1 MLSHLCRL
9 LVLRPEEGEF
19 FGWASRGGIAM
30 DLMGKI
36 AAQLSGQVL
45 DAYKH
50 KTELNHKRYLAE
62 LEHAARAADRE
73 HQATESALRREFER
87 SEASKD
93 REHEIRR
100 LWEQARVEL
109 WVSAEKDARQA
120 RRAVRPFALPR
131 DDLAAMLRV
140 LSREGSF
147 PLLLFASFSDEL
159 RSARESDSGPQRY
172 RFGPRSNWA
181 ASPWSDD
188 AEPLDGLFS
197 RPLYRGDLDVYMV
210 REELRD
216 LPVVLVNGHIQAGAR
231 LWLTLCAW
239 GIFPEDAC
247 IRVQFPY
254 LALPV
259 EAATPKSPVEAE
271 LELEDQVF
279 SLFAPVAAQLFD
291 WFHLARDGRT
301 PRLHRT
307 LPPGLESQRAI
318 VAAGS
323 LSGFLIAEHN
333 GVLSHLRA
341 IIGTARVAVE
351 GGLKQLASDMIADIR
366 LELQSHPEAISDDT
380 AVGLAALGGAA
391 RASRDLDLTAII
403 YQLLE
408 EVATQLLHDL
418 PGGVL

>member
-1 MLSHLCRL
+1 
-9 LVLRPEEGEF
+9 
-19 FGWASRGGIAM
+19 M
-30 DLMGKI
+30 DLTGKI
-36 AAQLSGQVL
+36 ATQLSGQVL
-45 DAYKH
+45 NAYKH

-62 LEHAARAADRE
+62 LDHAARAAERE
-73 HQATESALRREFER
+73 HEAAESALRREFES
-87 SEASKD
+87 SEAAED

-100 LWEQARVEL
+100 MWEHARVEL
-109 WVSAEKDARQA
+109 WVAAQKEAHEARM
-120 RRAVRPFALPR
+120 AVWPFALPR
-131 DDLAAMLRV
+131 EDLAAMLRT
-140 LSREGSF
+140 LSREGSY

-159 RSARESDSGPQRY
+159 RSASESDGGPQRY

-197 RPLYRGDLDVYMV
+197 RPLYRGDLDVYLV

-254 LALPV
+254 LSMPV
-259 EAATPKSPVEAE
+259 VSSTAQSSVQAQ
-271 LELEDQVF
+271 LELEDRVF

-291 WFHLARDGRT
+291 WFHLARDGRI
-301 PRLHRT
+301 PRLHRM
-307 LPPGLESQRAI
+307 LPPGLQSQRAVI
-318 VAAGS
+318 AAGS
-323 LSGFLIAEHN
+323 LSGFLVAEHD
-333 GVLSHLRA
+333 GVLSHLSA

-366 LELQSHPEAISDDT
+366 LELQAHPEAISDDT
-380 AVGLAALGGAA
+380 AIGLAALGGAA
-391 RASRDLDLTAII
+391 RASGDLDLTAII

-408 EVATQLLHDL
+408 EAAMQLLHDL